1 MKIAPFISV
10 VVASFSFLFG
20 VLQYANS
27 DRNRL
32 NKDFYDEKY
41 RVFKELSKSIST
53 IRYKILFADGDPE
66 QIRKELIPVFEQHLT
81 YITYSKLVL
90 DTDIE
95 IEKEVSDQLLD
106 YERNLVTMHLKNDW
120 PTEKMIELDQTGTK
134 IIKDLGSIIQYEK
147 EHINSNN
154 LFDLFKLQD

>member
-1 MKIAPFISV
+1 MNAIFRNKKSRWGNRVLKIAPFISV

-95 IEKEVSDQLLD
+95 IEKEESKSFMTTITFQNYGVGLLS
-106 YERNLVTMHLKNDW
+106 ELLVNQEITLTFEMKL
-120 PTEKMIELDQTGTK
+120 
-134 IIKDLGSIIQYEK
+134 
-147 EHINSNN
+147 
-154 LFDLFKLQD
+154 LFQW